1 MQEHSVVMLM
11 LSVLTPKDR
20 AVALVKPV
28 IMETERI
35 VKVEFLVVLRLPEVR
50 YLRISYILVV
60 LV

>member
-20 AVALVKPV
+20 TAALVKPV

>member
-20 AVALVKPV
+20 TVALVKLV